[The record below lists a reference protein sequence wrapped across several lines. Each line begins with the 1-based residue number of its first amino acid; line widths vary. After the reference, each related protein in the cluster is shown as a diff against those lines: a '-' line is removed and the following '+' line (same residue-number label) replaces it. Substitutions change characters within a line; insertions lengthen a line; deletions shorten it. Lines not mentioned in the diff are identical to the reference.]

1 MKDLNISILF
11 DYYGECLTD
20 KQRELFDFYYN
31 EDFSLAEVAQNVG
44 ISRKGVRDSVKRT
57 EQQLIEFENKLRLCE
72 KTDTL
77 KKMAEDLKEGKISQQ
92 ELLNYIENF

>member
-1 MKDLNISILF
+1 MKDLNITVLF

-31 EDFSLAEVAQNVG
+31 EDLSLSEVAENVG
-44 ISRKGVRDSVKRT
+44 ISRQGVRDSVKRT

-72 KTDTL
+72 KTDELKTL
-77 KKMAEDLKEGKISQQ
+77 AERVKAGKADINALFQ
-92 ELLNYIENF
+92 YIENF

>member
-1 MKDLNISILF
+1 MKDLNITILF
-11 DYYGECLTD
+11 DYYGECLTN

-44 ISRKGVRDSVKRT
+44 ISRQGVRDSVKRT
-57 EQQLIEFENKLRLCE
+57 EQQLIEFENKLHLCE

-77 KKMAEDLKEGKISQQ
+77 KKMAKDLKQGSISQQ
-92 ELLNYIENF
+92 ELLKYIENF